1 MRPVS
6 NPPNPYLS
14 EYREWLGEPP
24 AAKLE
29 VYEEQAR
36 SILSENDS
44 PDIPFRWSVNPYR
57 GCQHACA
64 YCYARPTH
72 EYLGLGAGTDFDSKI
87 SVKVNAPQLL
97 ERALAKPSWAG
108 EFIAFSGVT
117 DCYQP
122 LEAVYHLTRRCLQV
136 CLRFANPVGIVTK
149 SYLVLR
155 DADVLAQL
163 NQRGQARVYIS
174 IPFADPERCRAI
186 ERGAPPPE
194 RRFEALQRLHA
205 AGVPVGV
212 MVAPIIPGLN
222 DRDVPK
228 ILERAAACG
237 ASAAGYMAVRLP
249 GSVKDVFL
257 ERLRAALPDAAGRV
271 EARIRGMRGGALS
284 DPRFGSRMTGA
295 GPYWESV
302 EQLFRTT
309 AGRLGLL
316 YDAER
321 RAAERAGRTSRR
333 TTQLP
338 LFSDGA

>member
-24 AAKLE
+24 AVRLE
-29 VYEEQAR
+29 VYEEQAK
-36 SILSENDS
+36 SILAQNDS
-44 PDIPFRWSVNPYR
+44 PDVSFRWSVNPYR

-72 EYLGLGAGTDFDSKI
+72 EHLGLGAGTDFDSRI
-87 SVKVNAPQLL
+87 TVKVNAPQLL
-97 ERALAKPSWAG
+97 ERAFARPSWRG

-136 CLRFANPVGIVTK
+136 CLRFSNPLGIITK

-155 DADVLAQL
+155 DADVLTQL
-163 NQRGQARVYIS
+163 NQRTQARVFFS
-174 IPFADPERCRAI
+174 IPFADPERCRLI

-194 RRFEALQRLHA
+194 RRFEAMRKLHA

-222 DRDVPK
+222 DREIPAV
-228 ILERAAACG
+228 LERAAECG
-237 ASAAGYMAVRLP
+237 ARSAGYIAVRLP
-249 GSVKDVFL
+249 GSVKAVFL
-257 ERLRAALPDAAGRV
+257 ERVRDALPDAAGRI
-271 EARIRGMRGGALS
+271 EARIRDMRDGELS
-284 DPRFGSRMTGA
+284 DPRFGSRMTGN
-295 GPYWESV
+295 GPYWDSI
-302 EQLFRTT
+302 EQLFRKT
-309 AGRLGLL
+309 AERCGLNYDDEARARERATVTSRPALVQLGL
-316 YDAER
+316 
-321 RAAERAGRTSRR
+321 
-333 TTQLP
+333 
-338 LFSDGA
+338 F